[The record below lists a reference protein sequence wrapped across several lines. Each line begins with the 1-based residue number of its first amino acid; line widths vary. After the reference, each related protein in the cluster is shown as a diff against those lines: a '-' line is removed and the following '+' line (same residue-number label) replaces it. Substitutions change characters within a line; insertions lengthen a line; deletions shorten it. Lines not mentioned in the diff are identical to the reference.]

1 MDLDLLQGTV
11 SKNADAKKKSPGTF
25 YGTQGHPHARQI
37 VIRLSRHLSLCLYYT
52 IISLIIVTCSEYS
65 RLIGFTSQISPR
77 PRGRWQ
83 LGSDRPILS
92 PLITYILI
100 NYSVTLRI
108 FERVL
113 GHREVFRITTTFIS
127 LYSAIKH
134 LILKL
139 ERGGILHI
147 VLTHY
152 RIVFIASFFNSW
164 YRRVCCSLIINRYG
178 G

>member
-1 MDLDLLQGTV
+1 MKAT
-11 SKNADAKKKSPGTF
+11 AKQWIWTSYKAPYQRMPMQKKSPGTF
-25 YGTQGHPHARQI
+25 YGTQGPPMLANHHESIWSHFAMSQLHYI
-37 VIRLSRHLSLCLYYT
+37 L
-52 IISLIIVTCSEYS
+52 LIILTCSEYS

-77 PRGRWQ
+77 SRNHWL

-100 NYSVTLRI
+100 NYRTSLWS
-108 FERVL
+108 
-113 GHREVFRITTTFIS
+113 IS
-127 LYSAIKH
+127 YYNNRFFSLDSAIKH
-134 LILKL
+134 PILKL

-152 RIVFIASFFNSW
+152 RIAFIASFFNSW
-164 YRRVCCSLIINRYG
+164 YRRDRSCSLINRYG